1 MDTLGRPKV
10 SATRRATAEKKG
22 STSCKS
28 QWHKIKN
35 YVSLQKSLCMQKLLD
50 LYVVCNS

>member
-22 STSCKS
+22 STSCKL
-28 QWHKIKN
+28 QRHKIKKFAHFN
-35 YVSLQKSLCMQKLLD
+35 KKPILK
-50 LYVVCNS
+50 